1 MKALIKLVIIFV
13 VTYVGIKYLHM
24 GTFTG
29 ITPIIIF
36 AVVLMIVNLVIRPV
50 IQLIS
55 LPITCLTFGLF
66 ALVVNVLMILLASA
80 LVPGI
85 SINGF
90 FPAVLI
96 SIGIAV
102 LTSLVHIGENN
113 NNNNN

>member
-1 MKALIKLVIIFV
+1 MKALIKLIIIFV
-13 VTYVGIKYLHM
+13 VTYVGIRYLGM
-24 GTFTG
+24 GHFTG

-55 LPITCLTFGLF
+55 LPLTCLTFGIF
-66 ALVVNVLMILLASA
+66 ALVINVAMILLASA

-90 FPAVLI
+90 FSALLI
-96 SIGIAV
+96 SIGISV
-102 LTSLVHIGENN
+102 LTSLVHIGEKNDN
-113 NNNNN
+113 